1 MHIASNWLNF
11 MSDTIKNR
19 FILGI
24 GSQRAGSTLL
34 HHLLSRSSEIFM
46 HPVKELHFFDTLYGY
61 REKAALK
68 EFSIRQVFLDV
79 DRVIAANNF
88 DFIGVKFRNKLRTN
102 KILATCDIEKIDYL
116 DLYRPFLSK
125 KSLLGEVTP
134 EYMLLNE
141 EDIIKMRA
149 VIGEDAGIILL
160 CRDPVDRLRSALKL
174 MNVYNNLHMNND
186 TANSWLR
193 GQIVN
198 ETRWIKYQD
207 LYSNYERA
215 IDLYSKYFKSFI
227 ALSYE
232 GLVNNPA
239 LSANVISEKL
249 NIEIKRDI
257 FVSLS
262 TQKVNSLSDE
272 FILDSQTIDLVEA
285 RYSGATKFFNDL
297 FK

>member
-1 MHIASNWLNF
+1 MSNVK
-11 MSDTIKNR
+11 KNR

-34 HHLLSRSSEIFM
+34 HYLLSRSSEIFM

-68 EFSIRQVFLDV
+68 EFSMRQIFLDI
-79 DRVIAANNF
+79 DRVITAYNF
-88 DFIGVKFRNKLRTN
+88 DFIELEFKNKLRTN
-102 KILATCDIEKIDYL
+102 KILATCDIEKIDYI

-141 EDIIKMRA
+141 EDIIKMKS

-174 MNVYNNLHMNND
+174 MNVYNNLHMNKV
-186 TANSWLR
+186 TANSWLI

-207 LYSNYERA
+207 LYSDYKRA
-215 IDLYSKYFKSFI
+215 IDLYSKHFKSFI

-232 GLVNNPA
+232 GLISNP
-239 LSANVISEKL
+239 LLTANLISEKL
-249 NIEIKRDI
+249 NININNDI

-262 TQKVNSLSDE
+262 TQKINDLSGE
-272 FILDSQTIDLVEA
+272 FTLDPETMGLIEA
-285 RYSGATKFFNDL
+285 RYAGLTSFFND
-297 FK
+297 FFH